1 MKGGE
6 AHSGKKEKSSQEK
19 EKVRGFLITS
29 NREPS
34 CVVVPGFFVGD
45 SHRVLK
51 RSSLGR
57 LLKKLQLQDRRERE
71 TRNVL
76 CRT

>member
-34 CVVVPGFFVGD
+34 CVVVPGFFA
-45 SHRVLK
+45 
-51 RSSLGR
+51 GR
-57 LLKKLQLQDRRERE
+57 
-71 TRNVL
+71 
-76 CRT
+76 